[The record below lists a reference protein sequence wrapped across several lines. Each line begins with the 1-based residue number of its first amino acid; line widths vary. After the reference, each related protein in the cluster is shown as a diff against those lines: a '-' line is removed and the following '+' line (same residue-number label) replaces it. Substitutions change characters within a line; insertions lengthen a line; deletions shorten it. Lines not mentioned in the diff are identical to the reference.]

1 MPNSDATTRRHA
13 MRSVPE
19 AARDVGVPE
28 AVLRRWIAEGELFA
42 VRLGPAAL
50 VDLGEV
56 KAVRDRRAGDLP
68 ARRRGFSPAA
78 CRAIGLGDV
87 AAGAVG
93 TGLFLALDSPALQS
107 PWSLALSLL
116 CLVVGALLLR
126 QTGWPGARARR
137 RV

>member
-1 MPNSDATTRRHA
+1 MGNTDATTRRHA
-13 MRSVPE
+13 MRSVSE

-28 AVLRRWIAEGELFA
+28 AILRQWIAEGDLFA

-56 KAVRDRRAGDLP
+56 KAVRDRRAAELP
-68 ARRRGFSPAA
+68 ARRKGFPPAVL
-78 CRAIGLGDV
+78 RAIGLGDV

-93 TGLFLALDSPALQS
+93 AGLFLAHDAAALQS

-116 CLVVGALLLR
+116 CLVIGALLLR
-126 QTGWPGARARR
+126 QAGWPGARRWG
-137 RV
+137 